1 MKISASFLKIQNDKE
16 KIRKLDL
23 LSDYM
28 HFDIMDG
35 NFVSASTV
43 SYEVMK
49 ENTSEILK
57 PKDIH
62 LMVEDIYSYVDT
74 YKELSP
80 EFITFHYEATDD
92 VQSVI
97 DYIKS
102 LGIKPGISINPDT
115 EVTVLNPYLDKI
127 DLILV
132 MSVFPG
138 KGGQEFIDISDKLDY
153 LNRYREIN
161 DLNYMIEVDGG
172 INDMTIEKVKKA
184 DMAVVGS
191 YITDSNDY
199 ESQFE
204 RLRDAL

>member
-23 LSDYM
+23 LSDYI

-49 ENTSEILK
+49 ENTSAILK

-80 EFITFHYEATDD
+80 EFITFHYEAADD

-127 DLILV
+127 DLVLV

-153 LNRYREIN
+153 LNHYREIN
-161 DLNYMIEVDGG
+161 DLSYMIEVDGG
-172 INDMTIEKVKKA
+172 INDRTIEKVKKA

-199 ESQFE
+199 GSQFE

>member
-97 DYIKS
+97 DYVKS

-115 EVTVLNPYLDKI
+115 EVKVLNPYLDKI
-127 DLILV
+127 DLVLV

-138 KGGQEFIDISDKLDY
+138 KGGQEFINISDKLDY

-191 YITDSNDY
+191 YITDSDDY

>member
-80 EFITFHYEATDD
+80 EFITFHYEVADD

-102 LGIKPGISINPDT
+102 FGIKPGISINPDT

-127 DLILV
+127 DLVLV

-153 LNRYREIN
+153 LNHYREIN

-191 YITDSNDY
+191 YITDSDDY

>member
-80 EFITFHYEATDD
+80 EFITFHYEVADD

-102 LGIKPGISINPDT
+102 FGIKPGISINPDT

-127 DLILV
+127 DLVLV

-153 LNRYREIN
+153 LNQYREIN

-191 YITDSNDY
+191 YITDSDDY

>member
-1 MKISASFLKIQNDKE
+1 M
-16 KIRKLDL
+16 
-23 LSDYM
+23 
-28 HFDIMDG
+28 
-35 NFVSASTV
+35 
-43 SYEVMK
+43 
-49 ENTSEILK
+49 
-57 PKDIH
+57 
-62 LMVEDIYSYVDT
+62 
-74 YKELSP
+74 
-80 EFITFHYEATDD
+80 
-92 VQSVI
+92 
-97 DYIKS
+97 
-102 LGIKPGISINPDT
+102 
-115 EVTVLNPYLDKI
+115 NPYLDKI

-138 KGGQEFIDISDKLDY
+138 KGGQEFIDISDKLNY

>member
-127 DLILV
+127 DLVLV

>member
-97 DYIKS
+97 DYVKS

-127 DLILV
+127 DLVLV

-138 KGGQEFIDISDKLDY
+138 KGGQEFINISDKLDY

-191 YITDSNDY
+191 YITDSDDY

>member
-80 EFITFHYEATDD
+80 EFITFHYEVADD

-102 LGIKPGISINPDT
+102 FGIKPGISINPDT
-115 EVTVLNPYLDKI
+115 EVTVLNSYLDKI
-127 DLILV
+127 DLVLV

-153 LNRYREIN
+153 LNHYREIN

-191 YITDSNDY
+191 YITDSDDY

>member
-97 DYIKS
+97 DYVKS

-127 DLILV
+127 DLVLV

-138 KGGQEFIDISDKLDY
+138 KGGQEFINISDKLDY

-161 DLNYMIEVDGG
+161 DLNYMIEVYGG

-191 YITDSNDY
+191 YITDSDDY

>member
-80 EFITFHYEATDD
+80 EFITFHYEVADD

-102 LGIKPGISINPDT
+102 FGIKPGISINPDT

-127 DLILV
+127 DLVLV

-153 LNRYREIN
+153 LNHYREIN

-191 YITDSNDY
+191 YITGSDDY

>member
-80 EFITFHYEATDD
+80 EFITFHYEVADD

-102 LGIKPGISINPDT
+102 FGIKPGISINPDT
-115 EVTVLNPYLDKI
+115 EVTLLNPYLDKI
-127 DLILV
+127 DLVLV

-153 LNRYREIN
+153 LNHYREIN

-191 YITDSNDY
+191 YITDSDDY

>member
-80 EFITFHYEATDD
+80 EFITFHYEAADD

-102 LGIKPGISINPDT
+102 FGIKPGISINPDT
-115 EVTVLNPYLDKI
+115 EVTLLNPYLDRI
-127 DLILV
+127 DLVLV

-153 LNRYREIN
+153 LNHYREIN

-191 YITDSNDY
+191 YITDSDDY

>member
-97 DYIKS
+97 DYVKS

-127 DLILV
+127 DLVLV

-138 KGGQEFIDISDKLDY
+138 KGGQEFINISDKLDY

-172 INDMTIEKVKKA
+172 INDMTIE
-184 DMAVVGS
+184 
-191 YITDSNDY
+191 
-199 ESQFE
+199 
-204 RLRDAL
+204 R

>member
-97 DYIKS
+97 DYINH
-102 LGIKPGISINPDT
+102 L
-115 EVTVLNPYLDKI
+115 E
-127 DLILV
+127 
-132 MSVFPG
+132 
-138 KGGQEFIDISDKLDY
+138 
-153 LNRYREIN
+153 
-161 DLNYMIEVDGG
+161 
-172 INDMTIEKVKKA
+172 
-184 DMAVVGS
+184 
-191 YITDSNDY
+191 
-199 ESQFE
+199 
-204 RLRDAL
+204 

>member
-35 NFVSASTV
+35 NFVLASTV

-127 DLILV
+127 DLVLV

>member
-127 DLILV
+127 DLVLV

-191 YITDSNDY
+191 YITDSDDY